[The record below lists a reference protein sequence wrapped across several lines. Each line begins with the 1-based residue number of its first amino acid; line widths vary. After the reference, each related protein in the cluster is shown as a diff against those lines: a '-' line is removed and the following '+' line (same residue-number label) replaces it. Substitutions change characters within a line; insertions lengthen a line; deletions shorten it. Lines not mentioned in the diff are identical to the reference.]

1 MTWSLEQAY
10 DVYPRIE
17 EEFAAA
23 LDESLHPRGPDQL
36 FDLVGS
42 MGLAPGAVA
51 LDVGCGEGRYSLA
64 LHQRFGFDVT
74 GIDPVPR
81 HIEAARAAAGGV
93 GPVFTSGTAEAIPA
107 GTETVDLVWC
117 RDVLEHSP
125 DLPRAY
131 AEFRRVLR
139 PRGRALVY
147 QMFGTELLEPREAA
161 WLFNVMGVV
170 LDNADPARTDAAIA
184 AAGLRIDQCIAVGTE
199 WGEWSQEHRGHG
211 GRKLLHAARLRR
223 DPARYIDRFGRAAY
237 DIMLGDCLWHVY
249 TQIGKLSRRIYLLSS
264 PPTEPESIPASP

>member
-1 MTWSLEQAY
+1 
-10 DVYPRIE
+10 
-17 EEFAAA
+17 
-23 LDESLHPRGPDQL
+23 
-36 FDLVGS
+36 
-42 MGLAPGAVA
+42 
-51 LDVGCGEGRYSLA
+51 
-64 LHQRFGFDVT
+64 
-74 GIDPVPR
+74 
-81 HIEAARAAAGGV
+81 
-93 GPVFTSGTAEAIPA
+93 
-107 GTETVDLVWC
+107 
-117 RDVLEHSP
+117 
-125 DLPRAY
+125 
-131 AEFRRVLR
+131 
-139 PRGRALVY
+139 
-147 QMFGTELLEPREAA
+147 MFGTELLEPREAA